1 MAAHVGRGRRPI
13 SFRKLCCAAGGGRG
27 SCKPC
32 EAHATNEP
40 FGYCF
45 AEDGNFCRHENLG
58 CILSRRSDGRAKP
71 PFFGKREPEPFQR
84 HTPCQWF
91 EHARPGSAPRWQ
103 RQRRFTGQ
111 KPQASSVGDSSG
123 SKLTVGPN
131 IKLKGVEITDCD
143 TLVVE
148 GTVEAT
154 MDSRVIHISE
164 NSAFKGSAEIDIAE
178 IHGEFN
184 GTLTVR
190 HKLVI
195 YSTGKVNGKI
205 RYGKLG
211 GGRGRQLA
219 GEIEASI
226 GAARASAAPA
236 VVRAEPAAM
245 AA

>member
-1 MAAHVGRGRRPI
+1 MAVQ
-13 SFRKLCCAAGGGRG
+13 
-27 SCKPC
+27 
-32 EAHATNEP
+32 
-40 FGYCF
+40 Y
-45 AEDGNFCRHENLG
+45 
-58 CILSRRSDGRAKP
+58 

-84 HTPCQWF
+84 HTTP
-91 EHARPGSAPRWQ
+91 ANGLNTLAPGSAPAVGAPVGGL
-103 RQRRFTGQ
+103 TGQ

-154 MDSRVIHISE
+154 MDSRVIQISE
-164 NSAFKGSAEIDIAE
+164 NGAFKGSAEIDIAE

-190 HKLVI
+190 QKLVI

-205 RYGKLG
+205 RYGKLVVEEG
-211 GGRGRQLA
+211 GQLA
-219 GEIEASI
+219 GEIEAGFNSAS
-226 GAARASAAPA
+226 AATRPAIAAPA
-236 VVRAEPAAM
+236 VVRAEPAIL